1 MKYNPSKKGKYGKWM
16 GNCEKN
22 RINKEARA
30 RKEKNKK
37 KTRREEDRQGKKTR
51 NCVKSTKYIK
61 TSFFKRRK

>member
-30 RKEKNKK
+30 RKEKNRK
-37 KTRREEDRQGKKTR
+37 KTRRDEEKQGKETR
-51 NCVKSTKYIK
+51 NCEKSTKYIK
-61 TSFFKRRK
+61 NFNFKRRK